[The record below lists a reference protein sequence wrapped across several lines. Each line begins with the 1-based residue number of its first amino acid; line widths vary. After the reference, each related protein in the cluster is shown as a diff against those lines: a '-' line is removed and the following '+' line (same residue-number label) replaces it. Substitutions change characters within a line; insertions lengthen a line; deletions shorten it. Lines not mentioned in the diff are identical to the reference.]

1 MSVHGLFMYQYEP
14 FGLSV
19 KQCTARMNVDGLSI
33 DKRTVTF
40 LWIFFRSITEES
52 RANGFLYA
60 SCVFTS

>member
-1 MSVHGLFMYQYEP
+1 MQVHGLFMYQYKP

-19 KQCTARMNVDGLSI
+19 EQRTARMNVDGLSI
-33 DKRTVTF
+33 DERTVTF
-40 LWIFFRSITEES
+40 LWIFFGRITEES